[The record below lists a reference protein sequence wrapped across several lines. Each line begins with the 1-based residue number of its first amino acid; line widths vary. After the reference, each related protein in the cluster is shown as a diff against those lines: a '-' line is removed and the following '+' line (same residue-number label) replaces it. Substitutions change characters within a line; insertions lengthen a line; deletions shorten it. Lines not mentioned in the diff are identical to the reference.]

1 MTGWLRGTRTA
12 LVAVVLLVG
21 ACGAPAESGSPDATP
36 GASSASAPPAAA
48 ETGPAVVGPV
58 AFEPIAI
65 DPAGDPPVELIRS
78 EAAELVRLRTE
89 AGFPREVGSGWR
101 ALSSTV
107 DETIDAAVRDVAAQ
121 LGVDVPIANR
131 DGRLASIDVRP
142 PAQRP
147 VEASPASAMAMVTA
161 GIFTGKGLGNGG
173 TTNASSSESKT
184 TTDGDDVV
192 TVTVKMTG
200 TVTSTASR
208 AVGEFTF
215 ELTGDVSNAVSGAT
229 AHMTGSA
236 TAHDEIDGCP
246 DKGGTSKGKMSLS
259 SKEGVSGHRDGTDES
274 VSWTRD
280 ISGDFDIKVD
290 DEANIAGLVVD
301 AKAQELVQESKRE
314 AGSDDAD
321 THGHDLGVSAHVE
334 FTSGPGFKDFAA
346 DDSKGDGALLNQKN
360 ATKADLEPLFRSI
373 GRATATAAVMMG
385 GDAEKFW
392 RDGKCIEVKTEPGGG
407 EVDPA
412 STTSLTAKVRQIF
425 EGAELDKPVEA
436 TLTGVAS
443 IDPSG
448 SKVPSPATFT
458 YTAGSKASEVGEVT
472 FKSISNRGIGETSVK
487 FAVIDQTIEV
497 SLTGTMTTSALGVSY
512 VTKVAAPKIALT
524 SQGDGSYVGE
534 GPAKATITMGIA
546 DCSKPYTQKGTMKLH
561 ATRPAAGDPAL
572 PRDWTVTWDPLT
584 QYTTTGSCLGVPLES
599 FTGTGSAGPTGGFM
613 FVLGDVVIP
622 ASGGTRKVHLSKALG
637 ASTKHARCDRHAKLV
652 KAPPPVLS
660 ARPVASAQVFT
671 TSPSWTSWSR
681 PTRCPSNRATA
692 PNRAAVNV
700 GQGRGGPSPRRRR
713 RSRRDRAPPA
723 RHRSSRCCEAG
734 SG

>member
-1 MTGWLRGTRTA
+1 MTRAPRTTRPIRM
-12 LVAVVLLVG
+12 LVVALLVG
-21 ACGAPAESGSPDATP
+21 ACGGSTASVAPVATP
-36 GASSASAPPAAA
+36 GDAPSTPASPAAV

-58 AFEPIAI
+58 AVEPFVI
-65 DPAGDPPVELIRS
+65 DPAGDPRIDLIRS
-78 EAAELVRLRTE
+78 EAAELVRLRTQ
-89 AGFPREVGSGWR
+89 AGFAREVGSGWP

-107 DETIDAAVRDVAAQ
+107 DATIDAAVRDVAAQ
-121 LGVDVPIANR
+121 LGGDVPIADR
-131 DGRLASIDVRP
+131 DGQLASIDVRP
-142 PAQRP
+142 PPQRP
-147 VEASPASAMAMVTA
+147 VQASPASAMAMVSA

-173 TTNASSSESKT
+173 TTSASSSESKT
-184 TTDGDDVV
+184 TTEGDDVV

-200 TVTSTASR
+200 TVTSSASR

-215 ELTGDVSNAVSGAT
+215 ELTGDVSNAVSGAA

-290 DEANIAGLVVD
+290 DAANIAGLVVD
-301 AKAQELVQESKRE
+301 AKAQESVQESKRE

-321 THGHDLGVSAHVE
+321 THGHDLGISAHTE

-385 GDAEKFW
+385 GEAERFW

-412 STTSLTAKVRQIF
+412 STTSVTAKVRQIF

-436 TLTGVAS
+436 TLTGVAT

-497 SLTGTMTTSALGVSY
+497 SLTGKMTTSGLGVSY
-512 VTKVAAPKIALT
+512 VTTVSAPKIALS
-524 SQGDGSYVGE
+524 SQGDGGYIGE
-534 GPAKATITMGIA
+534 GPATATITMGIA

-561 ATRPAAGDPAL
+561 ATRPAAGDPAV
-572 PRDWTVTWDPLT
+572 PRDWTITWDPLT
-584 QYTTTGSCLGVPLES
+584 QYTTTGSCLGVPLDS
-599 FTGTGSAGPTGGFM
+599 FTGTGAAGPTGGFM

-622 ASGGTRKVHLSKALG
+622 ADGGTKKVHLSKGLG
-637 ASTKHARCDRHAKLV
+637 ASTNTLDATVTAKLV
-652 KAPPPVLS
+652 KAPPP
-660 ARPVASAQVFT
+660 F
-671 TSPSWTSWSR
+671 
-681 PTRCPSNRATA
+681 
-692 PNRAAVNV
+692 
-700 GQGRGGPSPRRRR
+700 
-713 RSRRDRAPPA
+713 
-723 RHRSSRCCEAG
+723 
-734 SG
+734 